1 MKEHICQTVSREK
14 LLAYADGELSPSEA
28 ERIAEHIATCLHCQA
43 LTEALERSLQVTQ
56 AIWQTSQAQW
66 PETQSFDRIRL
77 SRRPLKKLAV
87 FAASI
92 LLVLG
97 AGAIWRLLSGPS
109 ERTRT
114 ISEETKVAELRLK
127 IADSS
132 DAARLLAA
140 AELLSR
146 YPEAQSGLEQRY
158 RHIVET
164 YPETAAAGE
173 ARLRT
178 QQFK

>member
-1 MKEHICQTVSREK
+1 MKEHICQIVSKEE
-14 LLAYADGELSPSEA
+14 LVAYADGELSPSEA
-28 ERIAEHIATCLHCQA
+28 KQIAEHIAACPDCQA
-43 LTEALERSLQVTQ
+43 VAEALERSLQVTQ
-56 AIWQTSQAQW
+56 ALWQTSQAQW
-66 PETQSFDRIRL
+66 PETQSFDRISSNKL
-77 SRRPLKKLAV
+77 SFRKAMAV
-87 FAASI
+87 AASI

-97 AGAIWRLLSGPS
+97 AGAIWQLLSEPS
-109 ERTRT
+109 ERTRMVR
-114 ISEETKVAELRLK
+114 EETKVAELRLK